1 MLQKITSER
10 HFLHPVLKPI
20 QQPVFRLNKKGC
32 TFLLED
38 NPLLTLEDINKHHRK
53 NRKIPSVVVDPN
65 FDTEYVSPNCNG
77 LQS

>member
-38 NPLLTLEDINKHHRK
+38 TENYPKIK
-53 NRKIPSVVVDPN
+53 NS
-65 FDTEYVSPNCNG
+65 
-77 LQS
+77 L